1 MIFIDRLDLCPTV
14 LYVCVLFP
22 CPEVEGLPQ
31 GCNELCTVAVV
42 HVGTSKDVVH
52 VQSEDSDQ
60 WWMFHC
66 VAIVIDLVCPGIFSC
81 LMIVDQEEAWIQWV
95 DCGSQARDAL
105 SCFTV
110 PCSRSIA

>member
-1 MIFIDRLDLCPTV
+1 MMFIDPLDLCPTV

-52 VQSEDSDQ
+52 RLFELHEGV
-60 WWMFHC
+60 
-66 VAIVIDLVCPGIFSC
+66 VAIGASEA
-81 LMIVDQEEAWIQWV
+81 EESSGVWWQF
-95 DCGSQARDAL
+95 D
-105 SCFTV
+105 
-110 PCSRSIA
+110 P